1 MNQRVRATQ
10 DADMSD
16 GALADQIIQG
26 KRVAEVELY
35 RRFQPRLSR
44 MLNSVTADPA
54 DAADIHQEVLRI
66 VIEKLRAGELRDK
79 NKLTSFIFQVGRY
92 QTLGYYRK
100 QRKLQF
106 CNDMEIHIDPDID
119 DPVRTQYR
127 AIVREVIDSMER
139 DRDRLILYMF
149 YIQEREKPEICEIL
163 SLGSLHFSRVLFR
176 ARQRFKLKWETRID
190 ADKQDSMA

>member
-1 MNQRVRATQ
+1 MNQCLGAAS
-10 DADMSD
+10 DAGITD

-44 MLNSVTADPA
+44 MLNSVTTDPA

-79 NKLTSFIFQVGRY
+79 DKLTSFIFQVGRY
-92 QTLGYYRK
+92 QTIGYYRK

-106 CNDMEIHIDPDID
+106 CDDMETHIDPDTD
-119 DPVRTQYR
+119 DAERIQYR
-127 AIVREVIDSMER
+127 AIVREVIDSLEL
-139 DRDRLILYMF
+139 DRDRRILTMV
-149 YIQEREKPEICEIL
+149 YIQEREKPEICENLRL
-163 SLGSLHFSRVLFR
+163 SSLHFNRVLFR
-176 ARQRFKLKWETRID
+176 ARQRFKLKWVTRID
-190 ADKQDSMA
+190 SVEQDCVA